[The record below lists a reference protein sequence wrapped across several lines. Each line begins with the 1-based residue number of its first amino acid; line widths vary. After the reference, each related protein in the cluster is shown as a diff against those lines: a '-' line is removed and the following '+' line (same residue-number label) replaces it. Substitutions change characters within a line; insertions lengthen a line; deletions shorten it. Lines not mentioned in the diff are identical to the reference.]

1 MADHVDPIADDE
13 LLYRR
18 ILAKDTNSFDPTRD
32 TRPSAKAFHPNS
44 RDVTGISLS
53 RARSDTHPEFL
64 TAEQFAVRGRNPAG
78 YYVAVLRAGDLR
90 AAGIRLEGKPEPGDL
105 GHIELPDITYDHRK
119 DDQVKTWEE
128 TLANRLTIQ
137 VLGPFPSGADNT
149 SS

>member
-1 MADHVDPIADDE
+1 MAEHVDPIGDDE

-53 RARSDTHPEFL
+53 RARSEAHPEFL
-64 TAEQFAVRGRNPAG
+64 TAEQVAARGRNPAG

-90 AAGIRLEGKPEPGDL
+90 AAGIRLEVRPEPEDL
-105 GHIELPDITYDHRK
+105 GHIELPDVNYAHRK
-119 DDQVKTWEE
+119 DDQVQAWKE

-137 VLGPFPSGADNT
+137 VLERFPAGSP
-149 SS
+149 